1 MKNLKLSLIASQK
14 KKKFAATQDKKGN
27 HGSIIAVMADHKIK
41 SKSYHKKRAVLAL
54 FYTIISSSVFSVSVS
69 SDR

>member
-27 HGSIIAVMADHKIK
+27 HGSIIVVMADHKIK
-41 SKSYHKKRAVLAL
+41 SKS
-54 FYTIISSSVFSVSVS
+54 
-69 SDR
+69 